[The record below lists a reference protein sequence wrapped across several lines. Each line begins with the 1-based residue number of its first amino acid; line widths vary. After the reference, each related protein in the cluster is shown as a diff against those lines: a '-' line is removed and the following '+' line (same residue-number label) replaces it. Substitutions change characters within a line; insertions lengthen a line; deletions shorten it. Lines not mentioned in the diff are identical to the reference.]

1 MTIAVL
7 TAPLFEDL
15 ELWYPYY
22 RLIEAGRQVELVAAE
37 ADRDHRG
44 KQGTVARST
53 MAAADA
59 RSTSL
64 GGVVIP
70 GRYSPDHMRRSADMV
85 DLVHELGVAGRPTA
99 AICHGPWMLISAGL
113 VEQRRLTSFSS
124 IRDDLVNAGAEWLDE
139 PVVVD
144 DNLVTSRTPADL
156 PAFMP
161 AVLELLERHA

>member
-7 TAPLFEDL
+7 TAPLFEDV

-22 RLIEAGRQVELVAAE
+22 RLIEAGHAVELVAAE
-37 ADRDHRG
+37 ADREYRG
-44 KQGTVARST
+44 KQGTTARST
-53 MAAADA
+53 MSAADA
-59 RSTSL
+59 RSAAL
-64 GGVVIP
+64 DGVVIP
-70 GRYSPDHMRRSADMV
+70 GGFSPDHMRRSADMV
-85 DLVHELGVAGRPTA
+85 DLVHEIGVAGRPTA
-99 AICHGPWMLISAGL
+99 AICHGPWMLVSAGL
-113 VEQRRLTSFSS
+113 VDKRRVTSFRS

-161 AVLELLERHA
+161 AVLELLG